1 MIAQTIK
8 LLLSNLTPVLFIVA
22 LVAASLSKKPGPR
35 AERYLSWL
43 LLLSVGVASLW
54 AGLFHVF
61 LPKVASASIG
71 WAPSPF
77 EFEIGV
83 ADIALGVVAIA
94 SFWRSLAFKSAIAL
108 YAIVFYL
115 GVTVGHVRQALASH
129 DYAANNFG
137 LLLVVTVLHVILLS
151 ALLLAAWRG
160 KRAP

>member
-1 MIAQTIK
+1 MIAEAIK
-8 LLLSNLTPVLFIVA
+8 LILSNIPFIMFIAALIAAAVA
-22 LVAASLSKKPGPR
+22 KKPGSTP
-35 AERYLSWL
+35 ERYLSWL

-83 ADIALGVVAIA
+83 ADIALGVVAII
-94 SFWRSLAFKSAIAL
+94 SFWRSLAFKSAIAV
-108 YAIVFYL
+108 YTIVFNFGL
-115 GVTVGHVRQALASH
+115 IVGHLRQAVSSH

-137 LLLVVTVLHVILLS
+137 LLLAVTVLQLVLLS
-151 ALLLAAWRG
+151 VLLPAAWRA
-160 KRAP
+160 KRTS